1 MLEPSKSRPERR
13 RVSYASFRE
22 YVGNLHIHTT
32 DSDGEWDIDRIA
44 AAARRRG
51 LDFIGITDHSHM
63 AGRLRLDYSGR
74 KEDVLVLVG
83 LEIGIRHNHYLAF
96 GISEMIS
103 EDPLGPQ
110 AVIDQVRMQGG
121 VGFMAHPFEKG
132 MPFLEKAIAYT
143 WEDFAVAGY
152 TGICIW
158 NFSSRFKERIK
169 SVFHAAFFLLFKTAL
184 LRGPDREVLSFWDRQ
199 CLKRR
204 VVAIGGSDAHGSSI
218 RLGLLRITPITYE
231 LALGS
236 INVHILVDGEGGEG
250 RLLQEEV
257 VLHALREG
265 SLFIAHDNL
274 STARGFRFTFR
285 PEHGAEIP
293 MGEEARFSPGTLHVR
308 LPRPG
313 MVKLIRNGLLLWTA
327 EGLDLEAAVAEA
339 GVYRIEVY
347 LKIPLLGWRPWIF
360 SNPIYLRE

>member
-1 MLEPSKSRPERR
+1 MNRPGRPC
-13 RVSYASFRE
+13 VSYHSYRE

-44 AAARRRG
+44 AAARGRG

-74 KEDVLVLVG
+74 REGVLVLAG
-83 LEIGIRHNHYLAF
+83 LEIGVRHNHYLAF
-96 GISEMIS
+96 GIREMIS
-103 EDPLGPQ
+103 ESPSGPQ
-110 AVIDQVRMQGG
+110 AVIDRVRMQGG

-132 MPFLEKAIAYT
+132 MPFLEKAVAYT
-143 WEDFAVAGY
+143 WEDFNVKGY

-169 SVFHAAFFLLFKTAL
+169 SVFHAAFFLLFKTAS

-204 VVAIGGSDAHGSSI
+204 VVAIGGSDAHGSSV
-218 RLGLLRITPITYE
+218 RLGLLRITPISYD

-236 INVHILVDGEGGEG
+236 INVHILLEGTGGGEPA
-250 RLLQEEV
+250 LQEAD
-257 VLHALREG
+257 VLGALREG

-274 STARGFRFTFR
+274 SPARGFRFCFR
-285 PEHGAEIP
+285 PDNGGQIP
-293 MGEEARFSPGTLHVR
+293 MGGEARFSPGKIHVR

-313 MVKLIRNGLLLWTA
+313 MIKVIKDGMLHGAA
-327 EGLDLEAAVAEA
+327 EGAGLQAQVGAA
-339 GVYRIEVY
+339 GVYRIEAY
-347 LKIPLLGWRPWIF
+347 LRVPFFGWRPWIF
-360 SNPIYLRE
+360 SNPIYLRH